1 MIWPFLINLHPN
13 ECSQKLH
20 YYPFTVKLDRSVGS
34 CNTLN
39 NLSNKLCVPY
49 KTEDLNLSMFNM
61 IKGINEWKTLTKHI
75 SCEYKCKFDG
85 IKWNSNQSGIMI
97 NVDVNVKNSIREKD
111 HIWNPTTCSC
121 KNFYI
126 LLAFLSI
133 TIALMIAVSIY
144 CYLIKYQAKQKHM
157 LPFHVANNELK
168 EIMY

>member
-1 MIWPFLINLHPN
+1 
-13 ECSQKLH
+13 
-20 YYPFTVKLDRSVGS
+20 
-34 CNTLN
+34 
-39 NLSNKLCVPY
+39 
-49 KTEDLNLSMFNM
+49 M

-121 KNFYI
+121 KNGKYLANIMDDSVISCDEIIASYNEETKTVPVNINEEKLACKTQNFYI

-144 CYLIKYQAKQKHM
+144 CYLIKYQAKQKHS
-157 LPFHVANNELK
+157 LQFHDTNNELR
-168 EIMY
+168 EVLY